1 MGVLN
6 AASPAADEGE
16 GRARRTDPSAPDAG
30 ALLEIRGLQKRY
42 AGAVALADARL
53 RIGHGE
59 VHALMGQNGAG
70 KSTLIKALTGY
81 IERDGGEVR
90 FLGEPFEVHSPQ
102 EAQRRG
108 ISTIYQEIN
117 LVPLLSVA
125 ENICLGRAPR
135 RRGLLDWRAMRHE
148 AKALLGRFDI
158 DIDVSRPLG
167 EFSTAVQQMTAI
179 ARAIGFSSK
188 LVIMDEPTSSL
199 NDSEVERLFT
209 VIRQLKADGVS
220 VIFVSHKLDEVYAVS
235 DRITIMRDGRWVHTA
250 DAHAL
255 GKSELI
261 STMLGR
267 DVNEAHGKTTAFTHG
282 AGGHAGDTLLRVD
295 SIGADGLARDV
306 SFELRRGEILGM
318 AGLLGSG
325 RSETARLVFGAD
337 APTRGSMRFAGEAYR
352 PHAVAD
358 AVEAG
363 MAFCTEDRKVEGIF
377 PDMSVADNITICVL
391 AKTGR
396 GGVLDEQKLAERAQT
411 LIAQL
416 GIKCSS
422 PAQKIRELS
431 GGNQQKVLLARWI
444 AMQPKLLILDEPTRG
459 IDIGAKAEIQRLI
472 RGLVDQGQSV
482 LMISSELD
490 ELLEGADR
498 IVVLRDGRSV
508 ANLEGEHISRAS
520 IVDAMAHGRTASV
533 EGTSQ

>member
-1 MGVLN
+1 VGVLT
-6 AASPAADEGE
+6 
-16 GRARRTDPSAPDAG
+16 ARPPSAHEG
-30 ALLEIRGLQKRY
+30 AAFAEASAAPLLEIRGLQKRY
-42 AGAVALADARL
+42 AGVVALADAQL
-53 RIGHGE
+53 RIGRGE

-70 KSTLIKALTGY
+70 KSTLIKTLTGY
-81 IERDGGEVR
+81 VSRDGGDVR

-102 EAQRRG
+102 EAQRHG

-135 RRGLLDWRAMRHE
+135 RRGLLDWGAMRTE
-148 AKALLGRFDI
+148 AKALLGRFGI

-167 EFSTAVQQMTAI
+167 QFSTAVQQMTAI

-199 NDSEVERLFT
+199 NDEEVERLFT
-209 VIRQLKADGVS
+209 VVRQLKADGIS
-220 VIFVSHKLDEVYAVS
+220 VIFVSHKLDEVYAIS
-235 DRITIMRDGRWVHTA
+235 DRITIMRDGRWVHSA
-250 DAHAL
+250 DARDL
-255 GKSELI
+255 GKLDLVSH
-261 STMLGR
+261 MLGR
-267 DVNEAHGKTTAFTHG
+267 DMTGAHGKTTAFTRS
-282 AGGHAGDTLLRVD
+282 AGGRPGDTLLRVE
-295 SIGADGLARDV
+295 SIGADALARDV
-306 SFELRRGEILGM
+306 SFDLRRGEILGM

-337 APTRGSMRFAGEAYR
+337 APAQGSMQFDGAPYR
-352 PHAVAD
+352 PQSVAD
-358 AVEAG
+358 AVAAG
-363 MAFCTEDRKVEGIF
+363 MGFCTEDRKVEGIF
-377 PDMSVADNITICVL
+377 PEMSVADNITICVL
-391 AKTGR
+391 AKMGR
-396 GGVLDEQKLAERAQT
+396 GGLLDEQRLSELART

-431 GGNQQKVLLARWI
+431 GGNQQKGLLARWI
-444 AMQPKLLILDEPTRG
+444 ATQPRLLILDEPTRG

-472 RGLVDQGQSV
+472 RGLVDEGQSV

-498 IVVLRDGRSV
+498 IVVLRDGQSV
-508 ANLEGEHISRAS
+508 AHLEGAGISRAA
-520 IVDAMAHGRTASV
+520 IVDAMAHGRPASA
-533 EGTSQ
+533 EGTIR